1 MAALAKGWPD
11 PLNRETGILLVPIKI
26 VAFGEFALCREL
38 LTAFVL
44 DIMVVIDVSYLLRPA
59 ERISGTLLRF
69 WVSGE
74 PVESLETSEAPG
86 GSNGESMRGWAEEFR
101 ESLQGR

>member
-1 MAALAKGWPD
+1 ML
-11 PLNRETGILLVPIKI
+11 PIPIQI
-26 VAFGEFALCREL
+26 VASREFPLCRAL

-44 DIMVVIDVSYLLRPA
+44 NMMVVIDVSYLLRPA
-59 ERISGTLLRF
+59 ERIFGNLLLLR
-69 WVSGE
+69 VSGE
-74 PVESLETSEAPG
+74 PVESPETLAAPG